1 MLSHSVLSDSLWPC
15 GLWPARL
22 LCPWDSLGKNTRVA
36 CHALLQ
42 RILWTQG
49 WNPHLISPA
58 LAGRIFFFFLPL
70 VPIWKWSEVAQS
82 FPALCDPMDCSL
94 PGSSIH
100 GIFQAKVLEWVA
112 ISFSRG
118 IFLTQELNLGLL
130 HCRQVLY
137 HLSHQGVP
145 LGSSRI
151 ICNT

>member
-1 MLSHSVLSDSLWPC
+1 MPSSRGSYGPRDGTLILY
-15 GLWPARL
+15 L
-22 LCPWDSLGKNTRVA
+22 LHW
-36 CHALLQ
+36 Q
-42 RILWTQG
+42 
-49 WNPHLISPA
+49 
-58 LAGRIFFFFLPL
+58 AGFFFFFLPL

-137 HLSHQGVP
+137 HLSHQGHQAEDIKKRWQEYTV
-145 LGSSRI
+145 LYKKDERLNQCFSVLKYMYSY
-151 ICNT
+151 NFLQT